1 MSNKLDGTEDD
12 MVWDDDDNIPLSE
25 FQSQVEE
32 VNDDL
37 YNDLI
42 IMGDWEDLFEGDSD
56 SDAADIEGFYKC

>member
-42 IMGDWEDLFEGDSD
+42 IMGD
-56 SDAADIEGFYKC
+56 